1 MDSSLSEKDSSPLFF
16 VWRLYFKSVRT
27 SPPECLP
34 QNAKELVSSGTQ
46 LSFNDGDSDGYLC
59 PKKNNGYITISG
71 GLPIMKIFRFK
82 SIASSCCLYCG
93 TAQKNT
99 FNSIEQ
105 IVCDMGDR

>member
-1 MDSSLSEKDSSPLFF
+1 VIQTDTC
-16 VWRLYFKSVRT
+16 V
-27 SPPECLP
+27 
-34 QNAKELVSSGTQ
+34 Q
-46 LSFNDGDSDGYLC
+46 
-59 PKKNNGYITISG
+59 KNNGYITISG